1 MGQKG
6 FTLLELLISFCI
18 SACVMAGAYKVFT
31 NLAKN
36 YEIQES
42 VADARSAV
50 FRSGMTTML
59 EDLRMAGYDKQGGGS
74 NVTVGTA
81 VSGTANRIRAEWEF
95 AITTRSRPS
104 NTFLQTTS
112 YSGTFT

>member
-42 VADARSAV
+42 VADAQNP

-59 EDLRMAGYDKQGGGS
+59 EDLRMAGYDKQGGG
-74 NVTVGTA
+74 
-81 VSGTANRIRAEWEF
+81 
-95 AITTRSRPS
+95 
-104 NTFLQTTS
+104 
-112 YSGTFT
+112 